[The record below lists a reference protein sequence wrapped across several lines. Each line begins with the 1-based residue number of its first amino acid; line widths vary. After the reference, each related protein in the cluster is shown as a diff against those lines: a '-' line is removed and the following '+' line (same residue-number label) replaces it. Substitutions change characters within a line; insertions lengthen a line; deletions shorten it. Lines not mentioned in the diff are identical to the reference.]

1 MAQLLWTPKNHRIGD
16 ITIIRVGE
24 LYHLFTEQ
32 SPMDWDGSMGDAF
45 AGIRSVGHAV
55 SKDMFEWEE
64 LPPAIQCGPAGSFD
78 AYSIYHMDVF
88 VHDGTWYMYY
98 TGLNQGGPGE
108 QQSVGLA
115 TSRDGIHWEKHS
127 ANPVLRADPR
137 WYEQRIPREAAYQ
150 EKDFDRLWFR
160 DPMVVRDPKTGTFGM
175 IIIARDQSKHPDL
188 RGCLAWATS
197 DDLIRWQAHAPI
209 FSPGRFHTIES
220 PSMFERNGLHYIV
233 FMSGSYW
240 GTPLLPTDPYQDAG
254 NYYAISRNGW
264 TGPFEAPADELLT
277 AAPRQMRMGAT
288 RTVDGPDGE
297 RYYYGWLLLAPVDD
311 APPRRAHSMVVPPP
325 RRVRFLDDGQMQVV
339 WHEGLERYTRRV
351 DLPPAPS
358 LTSPAF
364 TKVEDTIVAKDF
376 LGTSVALY
384 STRSEDLIFSARVRF
399 VRGERAGL
407 VLRTDSAGQTGW
419 RVVVDRRQ
427 QRVEFGL
434 LDRDAFI
441 DARAWRPADDFTIKV
456 IAYQESVEV
465 YVDDRLLIHQAR
477 HRETAGQIG
486 LLVDRAEAIFSQ
498 VHLQVFKGK

>member
-1 MAQLLWTPKNHRIGD
+1 
-16 ITIIRVGE
+16 
-24 LYHLFTEQ
+24 
-32 SPMDWDGSMGDAF
+32 
-45 AGIRSVGHAV
+45 
-55 SKDMFEWEE
+55 
-64 LPPAIQCGPAGSFD
+64 
-78 AYSIYHMDVF
+78 
-88 VHDGTWYMYY
+88 
-98 TGLNQGGPGE
+98 
-108 QQSVGLA
+108 
-115 TSRDGIHWEKHS
+115 
-127 ANPVLRADPR
+127 
-137 WYEQRIPREAAYQ
+137 
-150 EKDFDRLWFR
+150 
-160 DPMVVRDPKTGTFGM
+160 
-175 IIIARDQSKHPDL
+175 
-188 RGCLAWATS
+188 
-197 DDLIRWQAHAPI
+197 
-209 FSPGRFHTIES
+209 
-220 PSMFERNGLHYIV
+220 
-233 FMSGSYW
+233 
-240 GTPLLPTDPYQDAG
+240 
-254 NYYAISRNGW
+254 
-264 TGPFEAPADELLT
+264 
-277 AAPRQMRMGAT
+277 
-288 RTVDGPDGE
+288 
-297 RYYYGWLLLAPVDD
+297 
-311 APPRRAHSMVVPPP
+311 MVVPPP

-339 WHEGLERYTRRV
+339 WHEGLERYTHRV

-384 STRSEDLIFSARVRF
+384 STHSEDLIFSARVRV